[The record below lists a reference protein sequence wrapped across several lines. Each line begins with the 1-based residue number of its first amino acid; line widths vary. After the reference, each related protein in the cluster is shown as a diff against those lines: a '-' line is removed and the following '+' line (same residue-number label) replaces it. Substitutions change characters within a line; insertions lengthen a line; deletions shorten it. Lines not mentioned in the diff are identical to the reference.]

1 MNSVTERSDNE
12 PLLPEMTAKALE
24 ILSKEGTPF
33 FLMVEGSQIDWEGH
47 DNDVYGVWKE
57 VVELDQAV
65 KVALD
70 FAKDHP
76 DTLIIVT
83 ADHETGGLGLST
95 GSPMNLE
102 MVRSYQKTTDWIIAN
117 SSTSSKLKENVKK
130 FYGYELADNELKYVE
145 NSSNK
150 IESLSEVISKKAN
163 MGWTTH
169 DHTGALVPI
178 LAFGSGSEE
187 FTGIMDNTEFPK
199 KIAYLLEVTFP
210 DLIQIVP
217 QN

>member
-1 MNSVTERSDNE
+1 MVTYWIGM
-12 PLLPEMTAKALE
+12 MT
-24 ILSKEGTPF
+24 
-33 FLMVEGSQIDWEGH
+33 
-47 DNDVYGVWKE
+47 
-57 VVELDQAV
+57 
-65 KVALD
+65 
-70 FAKDHP
+70 
-76 DTLIIVT
+76 
-83 ADHETGGLGLST
+83 
-95 GSPMNLE
+95 
-102 MVRSYQKTTDWIIAN
+102 
-117 SSTSSKLKENVKK
+117 
-130 FYGYELADNELKYVE
+130 DNELKYVE

-163 MGWTTH
+163 MGWTTR

-199 KIAYLLEVTFP
+199 KIADLLEVTFP